1 MSQLGL
7 EVLDSTLQ
15 KTHLWLHDLQQI
27 GHFPDQGVALKALRA
42 VLHALRDRLSVDVA
56 AHFGAQLPVLV
67 RGFFY
72 EGWHPA
78 GKPLLIRSQQ
88 TFLDQIKDQFI
99 AAGLSDP
106 RRIAHTVFELLNR
119 HLSRGEPAK
128 VRQTLPKE
136 TQELWQEPSPAF
148 R

>member
-1 MSQLGL
+1 MSQTGL
-7 EVLDSTLQ
+7 EVFDSTLQ
-15 KTHLWLHDLQQI
+15 KTHLWLNELQ
-27 GHFPDQGVALKALRA
+27 GLAHLPDSHAAFKALRA

-78 GKPLLIRSQQ
+78 GKPGRARAREE
-88 TFLDQIKDQFI
+88 FLDEIR
-99 AAGLSDP
+99 AEGPAGDNNDP
-106 RRIAHTVFELLNR
+106 ARIARAVFELLNH
-119 HLSRGEPAK
+119 HLSAGEPEK
-128 VRQTLPKE
+128 IRQVLPRE
-136 TQELWQEPSPAF
+136 IEELWPEPGPLF